1 MNNAAS
7 KMMAALFA
15 EEEVLTVGELTE
27 RIKDHLE
34 SEFFAL
40 NVQGEISNYKNHQSG
55 HWYFTLKDADAQL
68 RGVFFRQWNR
78 LMRFEPENG
87 LEVRVRGR
95 LSVYEPRGEYQIVV
109 ETMEPVG
116 VGALQLAFEQQVK
129 KLAAEGLFDEERK
142 RPLPMLPRRIGIVTS
157 PVGAALRDM
166 LNILER
172 RNRGVHVLIVP
183 VKVQGVGAAGE
194 IADAIR
200 LLNRHSEK
208 SEDKVDVI
216 IIGRGGGSMED
227 LWAFNE
233 EQVARAIFD
242 SRIPV
247 VSAVGHETDFTIAD
261 LVADLRAATPSAAAE
276 LVTREASQL
285 LARVEDL
292 RASLS
297 RAINYYL
304 LLRRSELR
312 DLVESRGFA
321 KTINSISM
329 TAAKCRELESRA
341 IDALKENLA
350 DARWRLYDAQTRLA
364 KTDLRAPLAIK
375 ATKIENL
382 EQRLNGAV
390 RRLMENRW
398 HHLTLTA
405 SKLDALSP
413 LSVLGRGYALV
424 KDEAGRLVP
433 RAAAVS
439 EGQNVRLRFEDGE
452 IGCRVT
458 EAKTQAD
465 QK

>member
-1 MNNAAS
+1 MNDAAS

-15 EEEVLTVGELTE
+15 EDEVLSVGELTE

-40 NVQGEISNYKNHQSG
+40 NVQGEISNYKNHHSG

-95 LSVYEPRGEYQIVV
+95 LLVYEPRGEYQIVV

-129 KLAAEGLFDEERK
+129 RLAAEGLFDEARK

-157 PVGAALRDM
+157 PVGAALQDM
-166 LNILER
+166 LHILER
-172 RNRGVHVLIVP
+172 RNHGLHVLVTP
-183 VKVQGVGAAGE
+183 VKVQGTGAAHE

-208 SEDKVDVI
+208 SGQTVDVI

-242 SRIPV
+242 SDIPV

-261 LVADLRAATPSAAAE
+261 LVADLRAPTPSAAAE
-276 LVTREASQL
+276 LVTREASE
-285 LARVEDL
+285 LAVRVESL
-292 RASLS
+292 QASLQ

-304 LLRRSELR
+304 LQRRSELR

-321 KTINSISM
+321 TTVNLIAS
-329 TAAKCRELESRA
+329 TAARCRELETRITESLRTG
-341 IDALKENLA
+341 LQKT
-350 DARWRLYDAQTRLA
+350 RQRLHEAQTRLA
-364 KTDLRAPLAIK
+364 VTDLRAPLAIK
-375 ATKIENL
+375 TATVDHLHQRLTAALRHSL
-382 EQRLNGAV
+382 EQRQHQLA
-390 RRLMENRW
+390 
-398 HHLTLTA
+398 LTA
-405 SKLDALSP
+405 SKLNMLSP
-413 LSVLGRGYALV
+413 LSVLGRGYVLV
-424 KDEAGRLVP
+424 KDDAGKLVP
-433 RAAAVS
+433 RAAGLH
-439 EGQNVRLRFEDGE
+439 EGQNLKLRFEDGE

-458 EAKTQAD
+458 ESKN
-465 QK
+465 

>member
-1 MNNAAS
+1 MNDAAS
-7 KMMAALFA
+7 RMMAALFA
-15 EEEVLTVGELTE
+15 EEEVLTVGELTG
-27 RIKDHLE
+27 RIKESLE
-34 SEFFAL
+34 GEFFAL

-55 HWYFTLKDADAQL
+55 HWYFTLKDADAQV

-129 KLAAEGLFDEERK
+129 KLAAEGLFAEDRK

-166 LNILER
+166 LQILER
-172 RNRGVHVLIVP
+172 RNRGIHVLVAP
-183 VKVQGVGAAGE
+183 AKVQGVGAAGE
-194 IADAIR
+194 IAEAIR

-208 SEDKVDVI
+208 SGATIDVI

-233 EQVARAIFD
+233 EQVARAVFD
-242 SRIPV
+242 SKIPV

-261 LVADLRAATPSAAAE
+261 LVADLRAPTPSAAAE
-276 LVTREASQL
+276 MVTREASEL
-285 LARVEDL
+285 SARVEDL

-321 KTINSISM
+321 QTISSIS
-329 TAAKCRELESRA
+329 TTFAKCRELESRA
-341 IDALKENLA
+341 VDALRVNLSNT
-350 DARWRLYDAQTRLA
+350 RLRLYEAQNRLA
-364 KTDLRAPLAIK
+364 ITDLRAPLAIK
-375 ATKIENL
+375 TARVESL
-382 EQRLNGAV
+382 EQRINGATQ
-390 RRLMENRW
+390 RLIENRW
-398 HHLTLTA
+398 HRLTLIT
-405 SKLDALSP
+405 SKLDMLSP

-424 KDEAGRLVP
+424 KDDAGRLVP
-433 RAAAVS
+433 KAAGLI
-439 EGQNVRLRFEDGE
+439 EGQNLRLRFEDGE

-458 EAKTQAD
+458 D
-465 QK
+465 V

>member
-1 MNNAAS
+1 MNDAAS

-15 EEEVLTVGELTE
+15 EDEVLSVGELTE

-40 NVQGEISNYKNHQSG
+40 TVQGEISNYKNHHSG

-129 KLAAEGLFDEERK
+129 KLAAEGLFDETRK
-142 RPLPMLPRRIGIVTS
+142 RPLPMLPKRIGIVTS
-157 PVGAALRDM
+157 PVGAALQDM
-166 LNILER
+166 LHILER
-172 RNRGVHVLIVP
+172 RNRGVHVLVTP
-183 VKVQGVGAAGE
+183 VKVQGVGAARE
-194 IADAIR
+194 IAYAIR
-200 LLNRHSEK
+200 LLNLHSEK
-208 SEDKVDVI
+208 SGQTIDVI

-242 SRIPV
+242 SKIPV

-261 LVADLRAATPSAAAE
+261 LVADLRAPTPSAAAE
-276 LVTREASQL
+276 LVTREASEL
-285 LARVEDL
+285 SARVESL
-292 RASLS
+292 QASLQ

-304 LLRRSELR
+304 LQRRSELR

-321 KTINSISM
+321 NTVNSIVTM
-329 TAAKCRELESRA
+329 AARCRELESRIA
-341 IDALKENLA
+341 ESLRAGLQKK
-350 DARWRLYDAQTRLA
+350 RQRLHESQTRLA
-364 KTDLRAPLAIK
+364 ATDLRAPLTIK
-375 ATKIENL
+375 TAKVEHL
-382 EQRLNGAV
+382 EQRLQAALQ
-390 RRLMENRW
+390 RSLENRW

-405 SKLDALSP
+405 SKLDVLSP
-413 LSVLGRGYALV
+413 LSVLGRGYVLV
-424 KDEAGRLVP
+424 KDDAGKLVS
-433 RAAAVS
+433 RAAAVR
-439 EGQNVRLRFEDGE
+439 EGQLLKLRFEDGE
-452 IGCRVT
+452 VGCRVT
-458 EAKTQAD
+458 ESKN
-465 QK
+465 

>member
-1 MNNAAS
+1 MNDAAS

-15 EEEVLTVGELTE
+15 EDEVLTVGELTG
-27 RIKDHLE
+27 RIKHHLE

-40 NVQGEISNYKNHQSG
+40 TVQGEISNYKNHHSG
-55 HWYFTLKDADAQL
+55 HWYFTLKDADAQI

-129 KLAAEGLFDEERK
+129 KLAAEGLFDEARK

-166 LNILER
+166 LQILER
-172 RNRGVHVLIVP
+172 RNRGVHVLVTP
-183 VKVQGVGAAGE
+183 VKVQGTGSARE

-200 LLNRHSEK
+200 LLNLHSEK
-208 SEDKVDVI
+208 SGQTIDVI
-216 IIGRGGGSMED
+216 IVGRGGGSIED

-242 SRIPV
+242 SGIPV

-261 LVADLRAATPSAAAE
+261 LVADLRAPTPSAAAE

-285 LARVEDL
+285 SARVETL
-292 RASLS
+292 QTSLS
-297 RAINYYL
+297 RAIDYYL
-304 LLRRSELR
+304 LRRRSQLR
-312 DLVESRGFA
+312 DLIESRGFA
-321 KTINSISM
+321 NTVGSIVS
-329 TAAKCRELESRA
+329 TSARCRELESRA
-341 IDALKENLA
+341 VEALRTGLNKN
-350 DARWRLYDAQTRLA
+350 RQRLHEAQNRLA
-364 KTDLRAPLAIK
+364 ATDLRAPLAIK
-375 ATKIENL
+375 TANIEHL
-382 EQRLNGAV
+382 EQRLNAALQ
-390 RRLMENRW
+390 RSLENRR
-398 HHLTLTA
+398 HRLTLTA

-413 LSVLGRGYALV
+413 LSVLGRGYVLV
-424 KDEAGRLVP
+424 KDDAGKLVA
-433 RAAAVS
+433 RAAGLS
-439 EGQNVRLRFEDGE
+439 DGQNLTLRFEDGE
-452 IGCRVT
+452 IGCRVI
-458 EAKTQAD
+458 EPKT
-465 QK
+465 